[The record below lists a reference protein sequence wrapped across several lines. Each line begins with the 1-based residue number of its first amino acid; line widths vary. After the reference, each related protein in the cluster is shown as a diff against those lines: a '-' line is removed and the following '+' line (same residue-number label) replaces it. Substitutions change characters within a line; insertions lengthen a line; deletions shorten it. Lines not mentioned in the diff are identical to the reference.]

1 MKRADLY
8 IHPSQFEGK
17 SIALDEAKILCKPI
31 VVTNFSTVGDQFEN
45 RVNASICDMTPESL
59 SNAIIELLENAS
71 LRRKYQEYLSSHLI
85 DNSNEVNKLY
95 QIIENQ

>member
-1 MKRADLY
+1 
-8 IHPSQFEGK
+8 
-17 SIALDEAKILCKPI
+17 
-31 VVTNFSTVGDQFEN
+31 
-45 RVNASICDMTPESL
+45 MTPESL